1 MVSAFIKVG
10 GYSGLQDK
18 YMMAIPNSSIPNTT
32 CGIPRED
39 SFVLLRN
46 AVDSDIPWPGFVL
59 GVTASSI
66 WYWCADQ
73 VRSINR
79 GSNQVGTSLQRGQGQ
94 TGCITTTG
102 WSYQALLSYLEI
114 LLIFWSCPWFDMM
127 IASIPILQILHF
139 LFESPNGPR
148 RDGPYY

>member
-73 VRSINR
+73 VRLINR
-79 GSNQVGTSLQRGQGQ
+79 GLNQVGTSLQRGQGQ

-102 WSYQALLSYLEI
+102 
-114 LLIFWSCPWFDMM
+114 
-127 IASIPILQILHF
+127 
-139 LFESPNGPR
+139 
-148 RDGPYY
+148 

>member
-1 MVSAFIKVG
+1 MTSGFIKVG

-73 VRSINR
+73 VHSDFVIFHCNLHGRIWLQKVFSTRYIFFSLLWSFLLWKAQTCFYLTQIFNRRSPEEIMTFR
-79 GSNQVGTSLQRGQGQ
+79 IMTER
-94 TGCITTTG
+94 
-102 WSYQALLSYLEI
+102 LLFY
-114 LLIFWSCPWFDMM
+114 
-127 IASIPILQILHF
+127 
-139 LFESPNGPR
+139 
-148 RDGPYY
+148 

>member
-1 MVSAFIKVG
+1 M
-10 GYSGLQDK
+10 Q
-18 YMMAIPNSSIPNTT
+18 AIPNSSIPNTT

-73 VRSINR
+73 VCSYI
-79 GSNQVGTSLQRGQGQ
+79 GLYSNWMPNFT
-94 TGCITTTG
+94 
-102 WSYQALLSYLEI
+102 YQLLKLS
-114 LLIFWSCPWFDMM
+114 S
-127 IASIPILQILHF
+127 
-139 LFESPNGPR
+139 
-148 RDGPYY
+148 

>member
-1 MVSAFIKVG
+1 MTSGFIEVG

-18 YMMAIPNSSIPNTT
+18 YMQAIPNSSIPNTT

-73 VRSINR
+73 VCI
-79 GSNQVGTSLQRGQGQ
+79 VIYDFIQ
-94 TGCITTTG
+94 TGSLHIT
-102 WSYQALLSYLEI
+102 
-114 LLIFWSCPWFDMM
+114 M
-127 IASIPILQILHF
+127 
-139 LFESPNGPR
+139 
-148 RDGPYY
+148 

>member
-73 VRSINR
+73 VRLIINYGLINR
-79 GSNQVGTSLQRGQGQ
+79 GLNQVGTSLQRGQGR
-94 TGCITTTG
+94 
-102 WSYQALLSYLEI
+102 QAL
-114 LLIFWSCPWFDMM
+114 
-127 IASIPILQILHF
+127 
-139 LFESPNGPR
+139 
-148 RDGPYY
+148 

>member
-1 MVSAFIKVG
+1 MLQLMISAFIEVG

-46 AVDSDIPWPGFVL
+46 AVDSDIPWPGFIL
-59 GVTASSI
+59 GVTANSI

-73 VRSINR
+73 VQLNI
-79 GSNQVGTSLQRGQGQ
+79 
-94 TGCITTTG
+94 I
-102 WSYQALLSYLEI
+102 
-114 LLIFWSCPWFDMM
+114 
-127 IASIPILQILHF
+127 HF
-139 LFESPNGPR
+139 VKGNLKDFGFP
-148 RDGPYY
+148 